1 MEKLKGGPKGIS
13 FEPPDLIAKKTLEI
27 LQNPFFKSWE
37 IKIREFDVNCDYGNS
52 CIAYSKLRLYSNID
66 TEQLTLNILNIAFY
80 NHNVVFSYDVNLL
93 FENNIV
99 LFKTDRKSLEYF
111 DLKREEEKLYFCD
124 NHLFFFTF

>member
-1 MEKLKGGPKGIS
+1 MVHPDNAPSQKAKIFKEYMKSNSMSMIPYPRSPDIAVLRAYFYMEKLKGGPKGIS

-66 TEQLTLNILNIAFY
+66 TEQLSLNILNIAFY
-80 NHNVVFSYDVNLL
+80 NHNVVF
-93 FENNIV
+93 
-99 LFKTDRKSLEYF
+99 
-111 DLKREEEKLYFCD
+111 
-124 NHLFFFTF
+124 